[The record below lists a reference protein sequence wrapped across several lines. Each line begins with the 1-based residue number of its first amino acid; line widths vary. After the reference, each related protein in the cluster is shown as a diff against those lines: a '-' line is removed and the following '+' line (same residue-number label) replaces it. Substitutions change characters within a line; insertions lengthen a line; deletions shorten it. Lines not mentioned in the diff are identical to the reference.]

1 MNDFGTRLKYAL
13 DKRGFKQKDLS
24 EATGIGV
31 SSISDYIK
39 GRNLPKRD
47 KLNAILSTLNVTE
60 DFLFGHTDDME
71 SNPHMQYLIDKH
83 IDTVELLESTTMS
96 NNIEFVNKLLR
107 HYETEKNNNKDTFEN
122 INSILMELNDHSLKE
137 VENFSKWKL
146 DNQ

>member
-1 MNDFGTRLKYAL
+1 MNDFGSRLKYAL

-83 IDTVELLESTTMS
+83 IDTVELLESTTIS
-96 NNIEFVNKLLR
+96 NNIEFVNKLLL

-122 INSILMELNDHSLKE
+122 INSILMELNDYSLKE

>member
-1 MNDFGTRLKYAL
+1 MNDFGSRLKYAL
-13 DKRGFKQKDLS
+13 DKRDFKQKDLS

>member
-1 MNDFGTRLKYAL
+1 MNDFGSRLKYAL

-122 INSILMELNDHSLKE
+122 INSILMELNDQSLKE